1 MIRTFTSVRNRATG
15 LQDEVLRAV
24 TVRGGVSRIRVM
36 VVDAVDIRNRV
47 EMRGEADLT
56 GWLVRNFQGW
66 RANA

>member
-1 MIRTFTSVRNRATG
+1 
-15 LQDEVLRAV
+15 
-24 TVRGGVSRIRVM
+24 M